1 MNPLFDPEWVLA
13 FQNAVR
19 GSEALWRALSFL
31 GDETFYLLLFPTLYW
46 AVSAGLGLRLGLA
59 LLLSAQVNGVL
70 KLAFHT
76 PRPFWVDPR
85 VQAGAVGESF
95 GLPSGHSQN
104 AAVLWGRWGWD
115 YGRGGRL
122 AAAVLTGLIGLSRVA
137 LGVHFW
143 GDVLLG
149 WAVGALLLAGLLWA
163 EPRVRAWVR
172 RAGPWPAAGAAA
184 ALAAAAV
191 LLAALA
197 RAWGQGQTPTAW
209 AAAWSLDGV
218 LTAAGT
224 WTGMVVGWAWLHAR
238 GGFAAGGP
246 ALQRGLRVLV
256 GLAGVL
262 LLWAGL
268 RAVLPAGE
276 GLLPAAARLLRYGL
290 VGFWVTGLAPAL
302 FRRLGWATAAGRT
315 WYP

>member
-1 MNPLFDPEWVLA
+1 MNGLFDPEWVLA
-13 FQNAVR
+13 FQQALE
-19 GSEALWRALSFL
+19 GTQALWRVLSFL

-46 AVSAGLGLRLGLA
+46 AVSAGLGLRLGLV
-59 LLLSAQVNGVL
+59 LLGSAQVNSVL

-85 VQAGAVGESF
+85 IRAGAEGTSF

-104 AAVLWGRWGWD
+104 AVVLWGRWGWGKGPW
-115 YGRGGRL
+115 GRAGAAIL
-122 AAAVLTGLIGLSRVA
+122 AGLIGLSRVA

-149 WAVGALLLAGLLWA
+149 WAVGALLLAAALWA

-172 RAGPWPAAGAAA
+172 RAGPWPAAGAAT

-197 RAWGQGQTPTAW
+197 RAWGQGHTPAAW
-209 AAAWSLDGV
+209 ADAWSLDGV

-238 GGFAAGGP
+238 GGFDAGGP
-246 ALQRGLRVLV
+246 VLQRGLRVLV
-256 GLAGVL
+256 GLVGVL
-262 LLWAGL
+262 VLWAGL

-302 FRRLGWATAAGRT
+302 FRRLGWAAAAA
-315 WYP
+315 